1 MDEVMVWGEA
11 LVEAHYL
18 EDRLAIFPRVV
29 LAEGTAR
36 YLLEDE
42 ELSVF
47 VNQDFDGVYYLNY
60 LSNWSYCG
68 EVLAAGFERMKQEAM
83 PDARF
88 DVMQKLRWHMNYA
101 NRELERKGESARLS
115 L

>member
-1 MDEVMVWGEA
+1 
-11 LVEAHYL
+11 
-18 EDRLAIFPRVV
+18 
-29 LAEGTAR
+29 
-36 YLLEDE
+36 
-42 ELSVF
+42 
-47 VNQDFDGVYYLNY
+47 
-60 LSNWSYCG
+60 
-68 EVLAAGFERMKQEAM
+68 MKQEAM